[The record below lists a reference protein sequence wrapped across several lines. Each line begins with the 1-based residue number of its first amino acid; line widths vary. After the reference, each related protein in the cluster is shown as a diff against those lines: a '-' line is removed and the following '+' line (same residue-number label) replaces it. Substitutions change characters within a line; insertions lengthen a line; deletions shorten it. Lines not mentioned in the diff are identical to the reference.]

1 MRLLVYMEIRVDGVS
16 PPSQNVLLYE
26 TVTVVEGSP
35 ILRDMVF
42 SPDYQYTYL
51 LSDKQILAATPS
63 RAEIAFIVR
72 VSERRRTRKGLDL
85 QAAGEKK
92 KIRSDWKSSA
102 GLIFR
107 EHCL

>member
-1 MRLLVYMEIRVDGVS
+1 MNKVQSSDTGDSFEATRHVTTVKMSVIANPQEQQTQTVIFPLCFRQIRVDGVS

-51 LSDKQILAATPS
+51 LSDKQVTFTTFVVYNAVFPDS
-63 RAEIAFIVR
+63 
-72 VSERRRTRKGLDL
+72 
-85 QAAGEKK
+85 
-92 KIRSDWKSSA
+92 
-102 GLIFR
+102 
-107 EHCL
+107 